1 MGLPNPLY
9 SSMYLSHGRL
19 LWKREIYR
27 GLTGILSRF
36 HQAIGTSKQ
45 WSKCFIAALTSVSPR
60 SVETCVSG
68 SASVVR
74 NNHKSSYITASR
86 DEACSAYCA
95 LAKRGFAWEMKRRP
109 NALVSS
115 QSNCAIQ
122 NWIVLDGVAIM
133 FTSCVQHGRKGNQCS
148 LESRRQQES
157 NVLDLI
163 DRR

>member
-60 SVETCVSG
+60 SGETFVSG

-74 NNHKSSYITASR
+74 NNKSSYITASR
-86 DEACSAYCA
+86 DEACSAYSA
-95 LAKRGFAWEMKRRP
+95 LAKRGSTREMKRRP

-115 QSNCAIQ
+115 QSDCAIQ
-122 NWIVLDGVAIM
+122 NQIMLDGVAIL
-133 FTSCVQHGRKGNQCS
+133 FTSCVQYGRKGNQCS

-157 NVLDLI
+157 KVLDLI
-163 DRR
+163 DRY